1 MAMKLAMKVSLLH
14 QRKIKFSV
22 CLSGMI
28 VFVAS
33 CGINPAVQQPDTP
46 TKAHKAER
54 PASHTDLLALTGPL
68 TVLSLNVAH
77 GRKDA
82 INQLMLS
89 EQTIHQNLN
98 EVAAVLKHS
107 NADIVALQEADGP
120 SRWSGGFDHV
130 AALAQQAN
138 YPWHCRVGQ
147 ARSWLFDYGTAL
159 LSRGYFTQTLGH
171 SFTPTPPTTTKGF
184 LLGQVAWQPR
194 KGQPTT
200 ILIDIISVHL
210 DFSRSKV
217 RQQQV
222 TEIMAVLSGRKNPI
236 IILGDFNSEWL
247 ADDSV
252 VVDLAKR
259 AGLHSFQPDAENL
272 DTYKSGDRR
281 LDWILISKELEF
293 KRYAVLPDIVS
304 DHYAIIAEV
313 GLTTAANI
321 NTLAIDP
328 SKLNNNPCGDNVTCN
343 FCE

>member
-1 MAMKLAMKVSLLH
+1 MAIVLVMKLSLLYL
-14 QRKIKFSV
+14 RKIIFSV
-22 CLSGMI
+22 CLSGVS

-33 CGINPAVQQPDTP
+33 CGINPAAQQPETP
-46 TKAHKAER
+46 TKPLTADGT
-54 PASHTDLLALTGPL
+54 ASHTDYPVLTGPL

-89 EQTIHQNLN
+89 KQTILQNLG
-98 EVAAVLKHS
+98 EVAAVLKQS

-130 AALAQQAN
+130 AELAQQAD
-138 YPWHCRVGQ
+138 YPWHCRIGQ

-210 DFSRSKV
+210 DFSRSNV
-217 RQQQV
+217 RQQQM
-222 TEIMAVLSGRKNPI
+222 TEITAVLGGRKNPV

-247 ADDSV
+247 ADGSV

-259 AGLHSFQPDAENL
+259 AGLHVYQPDAENL
-272 DTYKSGDRR
+272 VTYKDGKRR

-293 KRYAVLPDIVS
+293 RHYAVLPDIVS

-313 GLTTAANI
+313 GLNASANI

-328 SKLNNNPCGDNVTCN
+328 SKLNNSPCGENVTCN